1 MTSAASAFAR
11 SPRFSV
17 AFEGPDGPM
26 LLAHRVSLA
35 EAIGLVLS
43 RGAADVPPREIAS
56 VRELSADGLVC
67 QPTKLGAFRPT
78 EGVQG
83 LEHAP
88 FRRRAVLAWGCV
100 PPVHDEAYGVLLDH
114 EAEGAPETGTL
125 AAWPLGEALL
135 EEVLALVPPKSRA
148 FRASPRAAVPRLA
161 IPVARLLA
169 LRGVKGVLLAR
180 DLAVP
185 TAMEARGGLRSRYRG
200 LVFEVGRSLDAL
212 LGVLDEEGMRWSR
225 RGGSAPLFEVAGV
238 VSGHTFHMRLVERAE
253 LGGPAATVFAP
264 ELGVVLPWLASRLGA
279 RDAGRGATRE
289 AWLRE
294 ALTAEIAPEPRIAEG
309 LVDPSALVRSHALEA
324 AWLAMTPGTLALLG
338 ERASTEP
345 EEALRSLI
353 ATTVALLAPGPP
365 DEGASAT
372 ALRKASDL
380 GKRRRLEGL
389 EELAA
394 RQLRAE
400 DRAAVRERLAEV
412 HTNADDRDARFVAG
426 LLAWL
431 TERDE

>member
-1 MTSAASAFAR
+1 
-11 SPRFSV
+11 
-17 AFEGPDGPM
+17 M

-56 VRELSADGLVC
+56 VRELSRDSLVC

-169 LRGVKGVLLAR
+169 LRGVKGVLLGA
-180 DLAVP
+180 
-185 TAMEARGGLRSRYRG
+185 RSRRPDRHGGARWAPESVPRPRLRG
-200 LVFEVGRSLDAL
+200 RAL
-212 LGVLDEEGMRWSR
+212 ARRAARALNKEGMRWSR
-225 RGGSAPLFEVAGV
+225 RGGSAPLFEAGELRSLGAHLPHAPRGARRAGRPRRHRVRAGARRRPAVARVAPRRARRGQRRDPRGV
-238 VSGHTFHMRLVERAE
+238 APRGAHRGNSARAAHR
-253 LGGPAATVFAP
+253 GGPRGSV
-264 ELGVVLPWLASRLGA
+264 RLGA
-279 RDAGRGATRE
+279 EPRARGGVAGHDAGDARPPRRARLDGARGG
-289 AWLRE
+289 
-294 ALTAEIAPEPRIAEG
+294 APQPDRDDGG
-309 LVDPSALVRSHALEA
+309 LARARPSR
-324 AWLAMTPGTLALLG
+324 
-338 ERASTEP
+338 R
-345 EEALRSLI
+345 
-353 ATTVALLAPGPP
+353 
-365 DEGASAT
+365 EGASAT

-394 RQLRAE
+394 RQLRPRTAPARMPASASPRSTRTPTTAT
-400 DRAAVRERLAEV
+400 RASSPACSRGSPSATSDGIEAKLQR
-412 HTNADDRDARFVAG
+412 
-426 LLAWL
+426 
-431 TERDE
+431 